1 MLILSFSKQVGKLVK
16 LNTYL
21 QQKLNLYI
29 KSMKFVYI
37 QTQGIAGW
45 HSKNTQQKLLK
56 ETENIGLWMSMG

>member
-1 MLILSFSKQVGKLVK
+1 
-16 LNTYL
+16 
-21 QQKLNLYI
+21 
-29 KSMKFVYI
+29 MKFVYI